1 MALIAAI
8 QGAAALGGSLQGLF
22 DPKDAERR
30 QKTDDAYNRAL
41 NGDVN
46 ALAFLKQRTGEY
58 GTVYVP
64 GYGEV
69 GGWATAEAKA
79 YAKVKYQAAL
89 AVGSAQG
96 QVQELIADV
105 APVVQTAAREAGY
118 EILPQ
123 WVVWAGVAVVAYLV
137 LTNKR
142 A

>member
-8 QGAAALGGSLQGLF
+8 QGAAALGGTLQGLF

-41 NGDVN
+41 SGDVN

-64 GYGEV
+64 GFGEV

-79 YAKVKYQAAL
+79 YAKVKYQSSLSIGTAGA
-89 AVGSAQG
+89 
-96 QVQELIADV
+96 QVQEIIGEV
-105 APVVQTAAREAGY
+105 APVVQSAAREAGY

-137 LTNKR
+137 ISQKR